1 MIVLDASALVHVL
14 IDQEHKD
21 WVLGQIDGDEIL
33 APSHQLA
40 EVLSALARLG
50 RAGVLRPSEQA
61 KALDE
66 ALALSQQFVIPTRSH
81 LHRALALSGRVRV
94 LDGLY
99 VALAEERGCA
109 LVTMDRRLARASTGC
124 DIRTPPGSPTPR

>member
-14 IDQEHKD
+14 IDQEDKD
-21 WVLGQIDGDEIL
+21 WVLDQIDGHEVL

-66 ALALSQQFVIPTRSH
+66 ALALSQELVLPTRGH
-81 LHRALALSGRVRV
+81 LHRALALSARVRV

-109 LVTMDRRLARASTGC
+109 LVTTDRRLARAATGC
-124 DIRTPPGSPTPR
+124 DVRTPPGTRTP